1 MDWHTIISALGGLAG
16 VGSLISVLVFLKPTR
31 RKLNAEAKHLEA
43 SAKHQ
48 EAEAE
53 EHTLDNA
60 FKLLDRMK
68 TQMEEQNKKYT
79 DLECTNA
86 RFKIYLS
93 KALKRIEYLMQ
104 GITRLIEQL
113 ESNLIKPVWQP
124 EDWNLESDED
134 K

>member
-1 MDWHTIISALGGLAG
+1 MDWHTIITALGGLAG
-16 VGSLISVLVFLKPTR
+16 IGSLISVFVFLKPTR
-31 RKLNAEAKHLEA
+31 RKINAEAKHLEA

-68 TQMEEQNKKYT
+68 GQMEEQNKKYV

-86 RFKIYLS
+86 RFKIYIGR
-93 KALKRIEYLMQ
+93 ALKRIEYLMQ

-113 ESNLIKPVWQP
+113 ESNMIKPIWRP

>member
-16 VGSLISVLVFLKPTR
+16 IGSLISVFVFLKPTR
-31 RKLNAEAKHLEA
+31 RKINAEAKHLEA

-68 TQMEEQNKKYT
+68 GQMEEQNKKYV
-79 DLECTNA
+79 DLECANA
-86 RFKIYLS
+86 RFKIYINR
-93 KALKRIEYLMQ
+93 ALKRIEYLMQ

-113 ESNLIKPVWQP
+113 ESNLIKPVWRP
-124 EDWNLESDED
+124 EDWTLESDED